1 MISVGCYR
9 LAFGVSLRQ
18 TENDGM
24 VAVCNYP
31 LRVVSLNPVLARL
44 LLLCTEEHTCE
55 QLAVLMHMPLKRIEA
70 LCDQLHWKSLLEAGA
85 VAPLVVWPNVSIVI
99 PSYNRAKVL
108 ERCLHALFV
117 LKYPHNLIEILVV
130 DDASTDTTCV
140 MLQRLMQEAEAYEV
154 QLRSVSHEKRQG
166 VAISRNTGAE
176 ASTHDFIA
184 YIDSDCVASPSWLTE
199 LVPHFQDQ
207 RIVAVGG
214 MIRGYECQGMLSY
227 YEDVCS
233 SLYMG
238 TRFQQVRLEGPLTYL
253 PTANLLIRRSIWQ
266 HLDGFAPLTQ
276 GEDVDFC
283 RRILLT
289 GAHIRYVPQG
299 VVYHDYRTTIKSFL
313 KIRVAYASAEAALL
327 QRHPTERRVLILPPA
342 QAAFAGLILS
352 SVWGL
357 VCAMC
362 FGRRKQSK
370 QRGHWRN
377 SERQPHSFVYAC
389 MSFGTIVAA
398 LFIVLHG
405 TRYHMRKIHK
415 QRIPIHPLTVFK
427 ATLRGHLAYMYH
439 LFRHLTRYYTL
450 PLVFL
455 GITLFPLIILIVIIL
470 CVVLSVDY
478 IRFKPKMSIVE
489 YALCAF
495 FSDCA
500 YEVGVVQGC
509 IKYRTWKPLMPIIR
523 KHVR

>member
-1 MISVGCYR
+1 MNMKQMITAGCYR
-9 LAFGVSLRQ
+9 LASGVSLRQ
-18 TENDGM
+18 TKSDGM

-31 LRVVSLNPVLARL
+31 LHVVPLNPVLARL

-55 QLAVLMHMPLKRIEA
+55 QLAVLMHMPLKHIEV
-70 LCDQLHWKSLLEAGA
+70 LCDQLRWKSLLEAGP
-85 VAPLVVWPNVSIVI
+85 VEPLTVWPEVSIVI
-99 PSYNRAKVL
+99 PSYNRAKEL

-117 LKYPHNLIEILVV
+117 LKYPHDLLEIIVV
-130 DDASTDTTCV
+130 DDASTDTTRV
-140 MLQRLMQEAEAYEV
+140 MLQGLKQEAEAYGV

-184 YIDSDCVASPSWLTE
+184 YIDSDCVASPTWLTE
-199 LVPHFQDQ
+199 LVPLFQDQ

-214 MIRGYECQGMLSY
+214 MIRGYECQSVLGR

-238 TRFQQVRLEGPLTYL
+238 RHSQQVRMAGPLTYL

-266 HLDGFAPLTQ
+266 RLGGFAPLTQ

-289 GAHIRYVPQG
+289 GAYIHYVPLG
-299 VVYHDYRTTIKSFL
+299 VVYHEYRATIKSFL

-342 QAAFAGLILS
+342 QAAFAGLIVS

-357 VCAMC
+357 LCALW
-362 FGRRKQSK
+362 FGRGKK
-370 QRGHWRN
+370 N
-377 SERQPHSFVYAC
+377 AFTSF
-389 MSFGTIVAA
+389 STFIAA
-398 LFIVLHG
+398 LLIVLHR
-405 TRYHMRKIHK
+405 TLYSMRKLHK
-415 QRIPIHPLTVFK
+415 QYVPIHPITVFK
-427 ATLRGHLAYMYH
+427 ATLRGYFAYSYH

-455 GITLFPLIILIVIIL
+455 MVTLFPLCIPIAVIL
-470 CVVLSVDY
+470 CIVVGVDY
-478 IRFKPKMSIVE
+478 VRFRPKMGIVE

-495 FSDCA
+495 LSDCA

-509 IKYRTWKPLMPIIR
+509 IKHRTWQPLVPIIK